1 MFNRFR
7 KGFILLTAA
16 ALISTSVYP
25 ASAMAGEVAV
35 QTESETQQTETEAET
50 ENLQTE
56 AEETEAVQTETETE
70 QAGTE
75 TETEITETEAAETET
90 GTQSET
96 QQANDDPEADR
107 NYRDDAREGFDI
119 QTFSEQEQKEIKAYG
134 IDVSEFNG
142 TIDWNKV
149 KNAGVDFA
157 IIRIGYRGYGT
168 GRIVI
173 DSQALNNLAGAQKA
187 GVKIGAYFFSTAIN
201 EEEAVEEA
209 EYVMD
214 ILDDYNVTYPI
225 VYDCEGFDNPD
236 YRTYGLSKTART
248 DNAIAFLNRVEQG
261 GYDAMMY
268 ASKSGYENENNW
280 ETSRLESLFDMWVAH
295 YPYYT
300 DWGVEY
306 PSYDAV
312 KGTITSYAGE
322 FRMWQFTSQGKID
335 GISTNVD
342 LDLEYYSEEDQEN
355 TQGTEKCI
363 NGSWYYFYSDG
374 TMATGWTKHH
384 GNEYYY
390 DSEGRMVHGIYTIDG
405 VTYGFDDVTGVK
417 IYGEKYIAGAWRYFD
432 EETGEMATGW
442 TEHVREYYYD
452 ENGCMLYGIQTIDGV
467 MYGFDEVTGV
477 KIYGEKYIEGAWRYF
492 QEDAGVMATG
502 WTRHHG
508 HEYYYDKNGRM
519 LYGIQTID
527 GVTYG
532 FDEVTGVKIYGEKYT
547 VGGWR
552 YFDEDT
558 GEMATGWTKHH
569 NHEYYYGTDGK
580 MNYGIR
586 TIDGVT
592 YGFDE
597 VTGVKIYGEKYTSG
611 SWRYFDEDTGEM
623 ATGWTKHHG
632 NTYYYDEN
640 GRMVYGT
647 YKIDGKTYYF
657 DTRTGVLK
665 A

>member
-56 AEETEAVQTETETE
+56 AEETEVVQTETETE

-107 NYRDDAREGFDI
+107 NYRDAAREGFDI

-342 LDLEYYSEEDQEN
+342 LDLEYYSEEETEEEPSEKLTVTEESNGTFKITISDVSLPAGATALSVPVWSEDSDQDDIKWYSAQKSGDDWEVTVDPKNHNNSEGKYEIHLYYADKDGQWQFITSTTHTVEIDSTHVSVTNVDTNMGSFTVELKNFSLPSGATTVAFPIWSEKNGQDDIIWYEATKQGDIWYADIKAGNHMYDEGVYAIHAYYADKNGQWQFVTSISTNVVLNEDITQILTEN
-355 TQGTEKCI
+355 NNDGTVSVCVKNLNLPKNTTVALPVWSVINGQDDLKWYMLEYDDGMWTTTINLKNHKNNVGAYQVQLYFADK
-363 NGSWYYFYSDG
+363 NGSW
-374 TMATGWTKHH
+374 
-384 GNEYYY
+384 EYI
-390 DSEGRMVHGIYTIDG
+390 DSIILD
-405 VTYGFDDVTGVK
+405 
-417 IYGEKYIAGAWRYFD
+417 I
-432 EETGEMATGW
+432 
-442 TEHVREYYYD
+442 
-452 ENGCMLYGIQTIDGV
+452 
-467 MYGFDEVTGV
+467 
-477 KIYGEKYIEGAWRYF
+477 
-492 QEDAGVMATG
+492 
-502 WTRHHG
+502 
-508 HEYYYDKNGRM
+508 
-519 LYGIQTID
+519 
-527 GVTYG
+527 
-532 FDEVTGVKIYGEKYT
+532 
-547 VGGWR
+547 
-552 YFDEDT
+552 
-558 GEMATGWTKHH
+558 
-569 NHEYYYGTDGK
+569 
-580 MNYGIR
+580 
-586 TIDGVT
+586 
-592 YGFDE
+592 
-597 VTGVKIYGEKYTSG
+597 
-611 SWRYFDEDTGEM
+611 
-623 ATGWTKHHG
+623 
-632 NTYYYDEN
+632 
-640 GRMVYGT
+640 
-647 YKIDGKTYYF
+647 
-657 DTRTGVLK
+657 
-665 A
+665 